1 MNPDISQPTEWDREC
16 MAWHEAGHAVCS
28 MLLPERE
35 KVLRVSIEPG
45 DEAFGFMQ
53 AAHGRNHN
61 GTLVSMRSAIAT
73 ELAGMLSERMFLR
86 RTTTSGGADLCAAYS
101 MARDMVVRFGMG
113 RRTGLACPGHAS
125 DGERADFA
133 FRNARRVEADIRDII
148 RACRNTAESTLSG
161 NQALVRRIALALLE
175 KKTLDSE
182 ALETMRSTARAKPRT
197 RQREGESA
205 WLLLTIF
212 LLLAVLV
219 VGCIVLVSKQ
229 VSFLITGDL

>member
-1 MNPDISQPTEWDREC
+1 MNHDIYQPTEWDLEC

-45 DEAFGFMQ
+45 NEAFGFMQ
-53 AAHGRNHN
+53 VAHGRNHN
-61 GTLVSMRSAIAT
+61 GTLVSMRGAIAT
-73 ELAGMLSERMFLR
+73 ELAGMLSERMFLH
-86 RTTTSGGADLCAAYS
+86 RTTTSGGPDLCAAYS

-113 RRTGLACPGHAS
+113 RRTGLACPGHAP

-133 FRNARRVEADIRDII
+133 FRNAQRVEADIRDII
-148 RACRNTAESTLSG
+148 RFSRKLAESALAE

-175 KKTLDSE
+175 RKTLDSE
-182 ALETMRSTARAKPRT
+182 TLEAMRNTAQVKPRD
-197 RQREGESA
+197 RPQGGESV
-205 WLLLTIF
+205 WLLLAVF

-219 VGCIVLVSKQ
+219 VGVIVLVSKQ
-229 VSFLITGDL
+229 VVFLITP